1 MATQEMINKAKLTLR
16 LTKNAY
22 DSQIG
27 DLIDSAFVDMQIA
40 GVEIPET
47 LTPIVETAALTYVSM
62 KFGEPDKYDELKK
75 SYDEQKAQL
84 ATFTG
89 YTDWGD
95 E

>member
-27 DLIDSAFVDMQIA
+27 DLIDTAFVDMQIA
-40 GVEIPET
+40 GVEIPEN